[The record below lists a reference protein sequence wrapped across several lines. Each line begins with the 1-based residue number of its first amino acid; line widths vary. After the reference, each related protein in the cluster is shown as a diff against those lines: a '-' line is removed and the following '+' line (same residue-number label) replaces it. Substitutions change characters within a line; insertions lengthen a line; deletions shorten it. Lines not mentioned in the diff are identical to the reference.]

1 MKWYSIDLPQA
12 TDQEKQI
19 IKHFKRYLYKNF
31 SIENID
37 SMGYYSNVLIR
48 VFTDEQGAKKADQYL
63 QKIYKACNRLDF
75 YNFKKD
81 REESQKC

>member
-31 SIENID
+31 SIDNID

-48 VFTDEQGAKKADQYL
+48 VFTDEQGAK
-63 QKIYKACNRLDF
+63 
-75 YNFKKD
+75 
-81 REESQKC
+81 